1 LIHASLLLQPK
12 LVLLPGAITL
22 CVSPAKFI
30 ATLSPHLLLATTP
43 FITANRLSRRAT
55 KCAALV
61 HDSSISRLNLTLLFK
76 SASLFFVLPPLTVPL
91 TLLLRSQFCLAPL
104 LICLTLLFKNP
115 LLFAALALLGFPL
128 AALL

>member
-61 HDSSISRLNLTLLFK
+61 QDCSISRLNLTLLFK
-76 SASLFFVLPPLTVPL
+76 NASLFFVLPPTVPL
-91 TLLLRSQFCLAPL
+91 TRLLRSQFCLAPL